1 MKNHFEPRMNAEKP
15 GAAEPQPGALARGDC
30 RQIGRRVTNPP
41 QVENLPHMAACRNRV
56 ASPAA
61 PVDTPAV
68 GRLLGL

>member
-1 MKNHFEPRMNAEKP
+1 
-15 GAAEPQPGALARGDC
+15 
-30 RQIGRRVTNPP
+30 
-41 QVENLPHMAACRNRV
+41 MAACRNRV